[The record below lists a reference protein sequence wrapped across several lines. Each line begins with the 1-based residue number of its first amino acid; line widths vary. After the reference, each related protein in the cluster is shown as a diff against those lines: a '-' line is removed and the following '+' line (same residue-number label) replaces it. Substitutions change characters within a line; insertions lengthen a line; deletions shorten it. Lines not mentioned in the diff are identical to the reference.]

1 MPAPKKKAMPA
12 AKASG
17 KAYKPQTAAEY
28 RRKITSADIIANP
41 EQLYAKERKLSKI
54 DVADLKRGARSAKSP
69 RPLST
74 VARKSGRR
82 SLNDDFE
89 KGYIEGKK
97 ELAAFMR
104 NQGKR
109 ATKKMGKKK

>member
-1 MPAPKKKAMPA
+1 MPAPKKKAQA
-12 AKASG
+12 AGKPGG

-54 DVADLKRGARSAKSP
+54 DVADLKRGAKLAKSP

-74 VARKSGRR
+74 YARKSGRS
-82 SLNDDFE
+82 SLNDDFD
-89 KGYIEGKK
+89 KGYIAGKK
-97 ELAAFMR
+97 EMAAFMR
-104 NQGKR
+104 EQ
-109 ATKKMGKKK
+109 AKKKKK